1 MKTLLKVSLI
11 AVLLIVVALTMI
23 GVYLNS
29 MIKAG
34 VEAVGP
40 KITGTTV
47 KLNAVDLSPFSGQAR
62 LKGLVVGN
70 PPGFHTENSFKIAD
84 ARVKVDPKTALSNKL
99 VIEEILIDG
108 PEITY
113 EGSPSSSNISKIQ
126 QNVAAFG
133 KSVAP
138 KDAAE
143 PKPQKKDPTQKK
155 VQINDFILKNARLNA
170 STPMLKGKTMTVTMP
185 DIHLKNIGKDSDG
198 VTVQTAAAEVFA
210 AINKSVVQTVA
221 GAGKRLEKGIEAAGE
236 AAKGLGSEAGKTGSK
251 AVEGIK
257 GLFGK

>member
-1 MKTLLKVSLI
+1 MKTLLKVGVI
-11 AVLLIVVALTMI
+11 VVLLLVVALTMI
-23 GVYLNS
+23 GVYFNS

-47 KLNAVDLSPFSGQAR
+47 KLDSVDLSPFSGQGR

-70 PPGFHTENSFKIAD
+70 PPGFQAERAFKLAD
-84 ARVKVDPKTALSNKL
+84 AKVKVDLKTALSDKL
-99 VIEEILIDG
+99 IIEEILIDG

-113 EGSPSSSNISKIQ
+113 EAGPSGSNLSKIQ
-126 QNVAAFG
+126 QNVAAFD

-143 PKPQKKDPTQKK
+143 SKSQKKDPTQKK
-155 VQINDFILKNARLNA
+155 VQINHFIVKNGQVNLSA
-170 STPMLKGKTMTVTMP
+170 SMLKGKALTVRLP
-185 DIHLKNIGKDSDG
+185 DLHLRDIGKESGG
-198 VTVQTAAAEVFA
+198 VMVQQAAAEVLM
-210 AINKSVVQTVA
+210 AINKSVVQSVA
-221 GAGKRLEKGIEAAGE
+221 GSGKLLEKAAEE
-236 AAKGLGSEAGKTGSK
+236 AAKGLGSEAGK

-257 GLFGK
+257 RLFK

>member
-1 MKTLLKVSLI
+1 MKTLIKVGVI
-11 AVLLIVVALTMI
+11 AILLIVVAVAVLSF
-23 GVYLNS
+23 YLDS
-29 MIKAG
+29 MIKAE

-40 KITGTTV
+40 KITGTAV
-47 KLNAVDLSPFSGQAR
+47 KLDGVSLSLLSGQAR

-70 PPGFHTENSFKIAD
+70 PPGFQTERSFKLAD
-84 ARVKVDPKTALSNKL
+84 AKVKADLKTALSDKL
-99 VIEEILIDG
+99 IIEEILIDG

-113 EGSPSSSNISKIQ
+113 ESGSSGSNISRIQ
-126 QNVAAFG
+126 ENVRAFG

-143 PKPQKKDPTQKK
+143 SKSPKKDPTQKK
-155 VQINDFILKNARLNA
+155 VQINHFIVKNAQLNA
-170 STPMLKGKTMTVTMP
+170 STSMLKGKTTVSMP
-185 DIHLKNIGKDSDG
+185 DIYLKDIGKDSGG

-210 AINKSVVQTVA
+210 AINKSVVQSVSRGAEETV
-221 GAGKRLEKGIEAAGE
+221 KSI
-236 AAKGLGSEAGKTGSK
+236 GSEAGKSGSK

>member
-1 MKTLLKVSLI
+1 MKTLLKVSVI
-11 AVLLIVVALTMI
+11 VVLLLVVALTMI

-47 KLNAVDLSPFSGQAR
+47 NLDAVDLSLFSGQGR

-70 PPGFHTENSFKIAD
+70 PPGFQAESAFKLAD
-84 ARVKVDPKTALSNKL
+84 AKVKVDLKSALSDKL

-113 EGSPSSSNISKIQ
+113 EGGPSGSNVSKIQ
-126 QNVAAFG
+126 ENVTAFG

-138 KDAAE
+138 KEGAE
-143 PKPQKKDPTQKK
+143 SKSQKKDPTQKK
-155 VQINDFILKNARLNA
+155 VQINHFIVKNAQVYA
-170 STPMLKGKTMTVTMP
+170 SVSMLKGKALTIRLP
-185 DIHLKNIGKDSDG
+185 DIQLRDIGKESGG
-198 VTVQTAAAEVFA
+198 VTVQKAAAEVIV
-210 AINKSVVQTVA
+210 AINKSVVQAVA
-221 GAGKRLEKGIEAAGE
+221 SSGKLLEKGAAAVGE
-236 AAKGLGSEAGKTGSK
+236 AAKGLGGEAGK

>member
-1 MKTLLKVSLI
+1 MKTLLKIGAVV
-11 AVLLIVVALTMI
+11 VLLIVVALTVI
-23 GVYLNS
+23 ALYLDA

-40 KITGTTV
+40 RITGTPM
-47 KLNAVDLSPFSGQAR
+47 KLDGVNLSLLSGQAR

-70 PPGFHTENSFKIAD
+70 PPGFQTERAFKLAD
-84 ARVKVDPKTALSNKL
+84 AKVKVDLKTALSNKL

-113 EGSPSSSNISKIQ
+113 EGGLSGSNISKIQ
-126 QNVAAFG
+126 ENVTAFG

-143 PKPQKKDPTQKK
+143 SKAQKKDPTQKK
-155 VQINDFILKNARLNA
+155 VQINHFILKNAQVNA
-170 STPMLKGKTMTVTMP
+170 SATGLKGQTMAVTMP
-185 DIHLKNIGKDSDG
+185 DIHLKDIGRESG
-198 VTVQTAAAEVFA
+198 GIAPETAAAEVFA
-210 AINKSVVQTVA
+210 AINKSVVQSVA
-221 GAGKRLEKGIEAAGE
+221 GAGKLLEKGAEAVGE
-236 AAKGLGSEAGKTGSK
+236 AAKGIGSEAGKTGSK
-251 AVEGIK
+251 AVEGLK

>member
-1 MKTLLKVSLI
+1 MTTLLKVSVI
-11 AVLLIVVALTMI
+11 AVLLLVVALTMV

-47 KLNAVDLSPFSGQAR
+47 KLNAVDLSLFSGQGR

-70 PPGFHTENSFKIAD
+70 PPSFQAASAFKLAD
-84 ARVKVDPKTALSNKL
+84 AKVKVDLKSALSDKL
-99 VIEEILIDG
+99 IIEEILIDG

-113 EGSPSSSNISKIQ
+113 EAGQSGSNIGKIQ

-138 KDAAE
+138 TDAAE
-143 PKPQKKDPTQKK
+143 SKSQKQDPTQKK
-155 VQINDFILKNARLNA
+155 VQINHFILKNAQVNA
-170 STPMLKGKTMTVTMP
+170 SVSMLKGKALTIRLP
-185 DIHLKNIGKDSDG
+185 DIHLRDIGKESGG
-198 VTVQTAAAEVFA
+198 VTVQKAAAEVLV
-210 AINKSVVQTVA
+210 AINKSVVQA
-221 GAGKRLEKGIEAAGE
+221 IASSGKLLEKGAAAVGE
-236 AAKGLGSEAGKTGSK
+236 AAKGLGGEAGKGL
-251 AVEGIK
+251 EGIK

>member
-1 MKTLLKVSLI
+1 MKSLLKVSVI
-11 AVLLIVVALTMI
+11 VVLLFVVALTMI

-47 KLNAVDLSPFSGQAR
+47 KLDAMDLSLFSGQGR

-70 PPGFHTENSFKIAD
+70 PPSFQAEIAFKLAD
-84 ARVKVDPKTALSNKL
+84 AKVKVDLKTALSDKL
-99 VIEEILIDG
+99 IIEEILIDG

-113 EGSPSSSNISKIQ
+113 EGGPSGSNISKIQ

-133 KSVAP
+133 KSVAS
-138 KDAAE
+138 KEAAE
-143 PKPQKKDPTQKK
+143 SKSQKRDPTQKK
-155 VQINDFILKNARLNA
+155 VQINDFILKNGKVTMSA
-170 STPMLKGKTMTVTMP
+170 TMLKGQALAIPLP
-185 DIHLKNIGKDSDG
+185 DIHLRNIGKESGG
-198 VTVQTAAAEVFA
+198 VTVQKAAAEVFA
-210 AINKSVVQTVA
+210 AINKSVVQAVA
-221 GAGKRLEKGIEAAGE
+221 SSGKLLEKGVEAAGE
-236 AAKGLGSEAGKTGSK
+236 AAKGLGSEAGKSGSK